1 LIYAAIGI
9 VFILLCVVAW
19 LQFRIL
25 SVKSAGIEKEEIK
38 QIFSG
43 VAMDVLKQQKEIGGA
58 ELDQKKELIN
68 RDITAN
74 KQLIDESIKNL
85 NEQIKNIQS
94 QLSAGNSTS
103 ATIAERLKNAGE
115 AFTKLEQTTTGLRQI
130 LGSSQKRGEWG
141 QRTAQDLFNLMGL
154 TETVNYTTQQKE
166 GEGKPD
172 FTFFLPNNKRVNI
185 DAKFP
190 LDNYARYVEA
200 SSDMEKEKYKAQFLR
215 DARQKVKELLKR
227 GYINTEAGTVDYMIM
242 FIPNEQVYG
251 FINEYDRA
259 FIDDAMAEKVVCCGP
274 FALYAILATIREA
287 MSNFNMERAVDETR
301 TFMAEFREEWERYRD
316 VFDSV
321 GASLD
326 DAHEKFD
333 SLRTTRTRK
342 LDRVLEKIEGLK
354 GREPGEEKK

>member
-1 LIYAAIGI
+1 MALYIISLTAVALLAA
-9 VFILLCVVAW
+9 VLL
-19 LQFRIL
+19 LQLKI
-25 SVKSAGIEKEEIK
+25 SGQKPANIQKEEIK
-38 QIFSG
+38 EIFSG
-43 VAMDVLKQQKEIGGA
+43 VAMDVLKQQKELGGA
-58 ELDQKKELIN
+58 ELDRKKELISG
-68 RDITAN
+68 DLAAN
-74 KQLIDESIKNL
+74 KQLIDESLKNL
-85 NEQIKNIQS
+85 NEQIKNIQT
-94 QLSAGNSTS
+94 QLSAGNTTS
-103 ATIAERLKNAGE
+103 ATIAERLKNAVE
-115 AFTKLEQTTTGLRQI
+115 AFLKLEKTTTGLREI

-154 TETVNYTTQQKE
+154 TETVNYSTQQKE

-200 SSDMEKEKYKAQFLR
+200 AGDMEKEKYKAQFLR

-227 GYINTEAGTVDYMIM
+227 GYINTAAGTVDYMIM

-251 FINEYDRA
+251 FINEFDRA

-287 MSNFNMERAVDETR
+287 VANFNMEKAAGETR
-301 TFMAEFREEWERYRD
+301 VFLAEFKEEWERYRS
-316 VFDSV
+316 VFEAAGS
-321 GASLD
+321 SLD

-333 SLRTTRTRK
+333 ALRTTRTRK
-342 LDRVLEKIEGLK
+342 LDHVLEKIEGLK
-354 GREPGEEKK
+354 DEK

>member
-1 LIYAAIGI
+1 MIYAAIGA
-9 VFILLCVVAW
+9 VFILLCVVLW
-19 LQFRIL
+19 FQFRIFY
-25 SVKSAGIEKEEIK
+25 SKPAGVEKEEIK

-43 VAMDVLKQQKEIGGA
+43 VAMDVLKQQKELGGE
-58 ELDQKKELIN
+58 ELDRKKEIIG
-68 RDITAN
+68 RDMAAN
-74 KQLIDESIKNL
+74 KSAIDESIKNL
-85 NEQIKNIQS
+85 NEQIKNIQA
-94 QLSAGNSTS
+94 QLLAGNSAST
-103 ATIAERLKNAGE
+103 TIAERLKNAGE
-115 AFTKLEQTTTGLRQI
+115 AFLKLEQSTTGLRQI

-154 TETVNYTTQQKE
+154 TETVNYTSQQKE

-200 SSDMEKEKYKAQFLR
+200 AGDTEKEKYKTQFLR

-251 FINEYDRA
+251 FINEFDRG
-259 FIDDAMAEKVVCCGP
+259 FIDDAMADKVVCCGP

-287 MSNFNMERAVDETR
+287 VSNFNMEKAVDETR
-301 TFMAEFREEWERYRD
+301 AFMAEFKEEWERFRG
-316 VFDSV
+316 VFDAV

-326 DAHEKFD
+326 EAHEKFD

-342 LDRVLEKIEGLK
+342 LERVLEKIEGLK
-354 GREPGEEKK
+354 KKS

>member
-1 LIYAAIGI
+1 LIYIAAGAFF
-9 VFILLCVVAW
+9 VMLCVIVW
-19 LQFRIL
+19 FQYRIL
-25 SVKSAGIEKEEIK
+25 SAKSAVVEKEEIK
-38 QIFSG
+38 QIFST
-43 VAMDVLKQQKEIGGA
+43 VAMDVLKQQKELGGA
-58 ELDQKKELIN
+58 DLDSKKELIS
-68 RDITAN
+68 RDIESGR
-74 KQLIDESIKNL
+74 KMMDESIKSL
-85 NEQIKNIQS
+85 NEQIKNIQT
-94 QLSAGNSTS
+94 QLSTGNSS
-103 ATIAERLKNAGE
+103 SVTIAERLKNAGE
-115 AFTKLEQTTTGLRQI
+115 AFLKLEQSTTGLRQI

-172 FTFFLPNNKRVNI
+172 FTFFLPNNRRVNI

-200 SSDMEKEKYKAQFLR
+200 PSEMEKEKYRAQFLR

-227 GYINTEAGTVDYMIM
+227 GYINTAAGTVDYMIM

-251 FINEYDRA
+251 FINEYDRS

-287 MSNFNMERAVDETR
+287 VANFNMEKAAGETR
-301 TFMAEFREEWERYRD
+301 ALMAEFKDEWERYRS
-316 VFDSV
+316 VFDAA
-321 GASLD
+321 GASLAE
-326 DAHEKFD
+326 AHEKFD

-342 LDRVLEKIEGLK
+342 LDRVLEKIDGLK
-354 GREPGEEKK
+354 DGK